1 MPKKRAD
8 VKRARRQEQRRLRN
22 RSVRSSL
29 KTYSRNA
36 TDAIAEGDQDTA
48 QEAVALACARYD
60 RAARKGVIHTNNA
73 ARHKSQLTRR
83 FNQAFSAAG

>member
-1 MPKKRAD
+1 MPKRRANLKR
-8 VKRARRQEQRRLRN
+8 VRRQERRRLRN

-29 KTYSRNA
+29 KTFSRA
-36 TDAIAEGDQDTA
+36 ASEAIADGDQETA
-48 QEAVALACARYD
+48 QDAVALACARYD

-83 FNQAFSAAG
+83 YNQAFSAAS

>member
-1 MPKKRAD
+1 MPKKREDA
-8 VKRARRQEQRRLRN
+8 KRARRQEERRLRN

-29 KTYSRNA
+29 KTYSRRA
-36 TDAIAEGDQDTA
+36 SDAIEDGDQESA
-48 QEAVALACARYD
+48 QEAVTLACARYD

-83 FNQAFSAAG
+83 YNAAFSGAS

>member
-8 VKRARRQEQRRLRN
+8 PKRARRQEQRRLRN

-29 KTYSRNA
+29 KTLSRNA
-36 TDAIAEGDQDTA
+36 SDAIEEGDQETA
-48 QEAVALACARYD
+48 QEAVSLACARYD

-73 ARHKSQLTRR
+73 ARHKSQLARR